1 MQNEMTPD
9 SIDLIVKKINNLP
22 SLSPVVQKIGS
33 VMSDPDVSATDVV
46 NVLKL
51 DPAIAG
57 KVLRLANSAYI
68 GIPRTVSSLQNAV
81 VILGQRRIHYLVIA
95 ASTLSA
101 FKSGISL
108 PFDKLRFWKH
118 SVTAAMVGESIA
130 RHVKRYDSIEAE
142 EVFCAG
148 LLHDIGKLV
157 LGVYYPHPI
166 AAGYKKALENKV
178 PFFRNEEKQTTHM
191 KIGYLVAEQWN
202 FPPALVNA
210 IRFHHMPARAER
222 ALKLVAIVHVADIMV
237 HIIGFNTVLKETV
250 PEIDDRALARVG
262 LKPERLRVIA
272 DTTIKDEKKL
282 ESMIDFFS

>member
-1 MQNEMTPD
+1 MQNEISGD
-9 SIDLIVKKINNLP
+9 SIDLLVKKINSLP

-33 VMSDPDVSATDVV
+33 VMSDPDVSASDIVD
-46 NVLKL
+46 VLKM

-95 ASTLSA
+95 ASTLSS
-101 FKSGISL
+101 FKPGSSM
-108 PFDKLRFWKH
+108 PFDRLRYWKH
-118 SVTAAMVGESIA
+118 SVTSAMVSESIA
-130 RHVKRYDSIEAE
+130 KHVKRYETIEAE

-157 LGVYYPHPI
+157 LGVYYPDPI
-166 AAGYKKALENKV
+166 TVGYKKALENET
-178 PFFRNEEKQTTHM
+178 PFFRSEEKEATHM
-191 KIGYLVAEQWN
+191 RVGYMVAEQWN
-202 FPPALVNA
+202 FPPSLANA

-222 ALKLVAIVHVADIMV
+222 SLRLVAIVHVADIMV
-237 HIIGFNTVLKETV
+237 HLIGFNTVKKETV
-250 PEIDDRALARVG
+250 PEIDDRALQRIG
-262 LKPERLRVIA
+262 LGPERLQVIA
-272 DTTIKDEKKL
+272 DNAIQDEKRL